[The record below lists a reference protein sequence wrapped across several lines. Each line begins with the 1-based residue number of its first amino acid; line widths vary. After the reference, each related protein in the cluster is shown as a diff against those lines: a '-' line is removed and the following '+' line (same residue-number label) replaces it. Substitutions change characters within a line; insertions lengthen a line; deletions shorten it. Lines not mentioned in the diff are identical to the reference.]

1 MQYTII
7 QNNTKYKKK
16 KRKRKDT
23 RLLKSL
29 KKIEKKN
36 ISYIDRSGGILKE
49 IMSRFFFFFFKEEN
63 NKKKVE
69 TRSYI

>member
-1 MQYTII
+1 MSFFFYYKILENLKLILMQYTII

-36 ISYIDRSGGILKE
+36 ITYIDRSGGILK
-49 IMSRFFFFFFKEEN
+49 
-63 NKKKVE
+63 
-69 TRSYI
+69 

>member
-49 IMSRFFFFFFKEEN
+49 IMSRFFF
-63 NKKKVE
+63 
-69 TRSYI
+69 